1 MTTNWS
7 FGKEQMEIE
16 EKTKELKDLLASNLD
31 GQHNVAIRTVKETIN
46 QCLFREEI
54 HWRQNSRAV

>member
-16 EKTKELKDLLASNLD
+16 EKTKELKDLLAYMKAGGNPKDSIFSAKK
-31 GQHNVAIRTVKETIN
+31 Q
-46 QCLFREEI
+46 
-54 HWRQNSRAV
+54 